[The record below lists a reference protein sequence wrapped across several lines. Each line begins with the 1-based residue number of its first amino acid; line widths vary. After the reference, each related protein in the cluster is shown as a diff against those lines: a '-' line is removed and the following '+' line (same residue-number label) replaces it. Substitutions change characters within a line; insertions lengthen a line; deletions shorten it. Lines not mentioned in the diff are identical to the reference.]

1 MVDNDM
7 EEMEERAPHKGN
19 FTAAPDGSKNELVQ
33 NATVSN
39 FISNIHQP
47 RLNSSP
53 RESPSRSSHSS
64 HQSHQSHQQNSIG
77 TQKVQGPPTVISPSP
92 FQPRQTLAVHIKS
105 SPVSSPSHRRRGRP
119 PKDRSLDVQS
129 GAERTPATSRAP
141 SSTQNEVEGSS
152 PQQKKRGRPKGWRP
166 GMSYTDAIEGSS
178 KTDSKPREPRE
189 PKKDQA
195 GEQKRR
201 GRPPRA
207 VPPSAREQYLQTNA
221 KYLPFLCEWKGSS
234 GKTCP
239 AELQNM
245 KTLRKH
251 VLIVHGEDKEPP
263 LVCRWG
269 KCAGKNTPIEFPG
282 QTEFEEHMEKEHFR
296 SFVWYM
302 GDGYNNEGISTL
314 KRDADGLPKYL
325 FDENGNQ
332 VTPSIRDQVF
342 EDDQQHKERRRK
354 VKRLLLL
361 SNENA
366 PTDEEYTRQT
376 LGLD

>member
-1 MVDNDM
+1 MVDSDM
-7 EEMEERAPHKGN
+7 EEMEGRA
-19 FTAAPDGSKNELVQ
+19 TTTAPDGSEDELIQ
-33 NATVSN
+33 NATVPNIMSD
-39 FISNIHQP
+39 IHQP
-47 RLNSSP
+47 HLNSSP
-53 RESPSRSSHSS
+53 REPLS
-64 HQSHQSHQQNSIG
+64 HQSHQSHHQISIRE
-77 TQKVQGPPTVISPSP
+77 QKVQGPPTLVSPSP
-92 FQPRQTLAVHIKS
+92 FQSRQKLAVHIRS
-105 SPVSSPSHRRRGRP
+105 SPIPSPSHRRRGRP
-119 PKDRSLDVQS
+119 PKDRSLEVQS
-129 GAERTPATSRAP
+129 GPETTPAASSVP
-141 SSTQNEVEGSS
+141 SSTQNELEGSS

-166 GMSYTDAIEGSS
+166 GMSYTDAIEGS
-178 KTDSKPREPRE
+178 KANTKPREPRE
-189 PKKDQA
+189 PKKDQT

-207 VPPSAREQYLQTNA
+207 LPPSARDQYLQTDA

-245 KTLRKH
+245 KTLRRH
-251 VLIVHGEDKEPP
+251 VFIIHGEDEEPP
-263 LVCRWG
+263 LVCLWG
-269 KCAGKNTPIEFPG
+269 KCAGKNTPIKFPG
-282 QTEFEEHMEKEHFR
+282 QTEFEEHMEREHFR

-325 FDENGNQ
+325 FDESGNQ